1 MPVVFMALLQ
11 RLFSFIVVKLLL
23 ALGISFVTFT
33 GFSLGL
39 ATIKDYV
46 SSSFNSIPTDAFQLL
61 MMAGLGQAL
70 GLIFGAF
77 AFNAAMKSITKLS
90 FLPSGGGK

>member
-11 RLFSFIVVKLLL
+11 RLLSFIVVKLLI
-23 ALGISFVTFT
+23 ALGVSFVTFT

-39 ATIKDYV
+39 SAIKNYV
-46 SSSFNSIPTDAFQLL
+46 SENFNSMPSDAFQLL

-77 AFNAAMKSITKLS
+77 AFNVAMSSITKLS
-90 FLPSGGGK
+90 FLSGGAK